1 MKKTIAIFIAG
12 FLLGG
17 LVLNKVFLHKI
28 TSTPV
33 ATLPDGGQYFGEMFN
48 GVLQGKGDMQWPDG
62 MHYKGQ
68 FENGVFHGEGQM
80 EYRTGERYTG
90 EFTHGEI
97 TGVGNFIYNE
107 FSHYRGEVLNGLM
120 HGTGTFVDKNGE
132 YTGQFKENLFH
143 GSGRYQQENGD
154 SYSGMYHEGQ
164 YHGTGA
170 YTDSEGVQYNGEFV
184 KGAFT
189 GKGLQ
194 KFVDGGEY
202 LGSFDNWNFQGSGT
216 YTDADGNKWIGEFDN
231 GVLTGQGE
239 LLSKDGSFY
248 RGEFSDWR
256 YQGIGEYHSVQ
267 GDVYKGSFKYGKY
280 HGEGTLIYKKP
291 LDGIK
296 TINGTWKR
304 GALESD
310 EARPEMLSEK
320 SFHELALYN
329 QNLLL
334 EKAWQQLEENNP
346 NDVELFLLTVAGDG
360 RQGVFRR
367 EANSIK
373 QYFDKELGTQGKS
386 MQLVNSRLTAREIPQ
401 STVTSI
407 KRSLNTL
414 AQRMDAQQDILFVYL
429 TSHGSKDHKFY
440 LNNPKMPLNDL
451 PAHELASML
460 ADIPVKYKV
469 LVISACYSGGFIPE
483 LKDDNTLVITASAA
497 DRTSFGCSDRAE
509 FTYFG
514 EAFIKEAL
522 PNSESFSEAFDKAF
536 ELVSQREKDEDFEA
550 SIPQI
555 HKPKAILAQL
565 EKWRAELLKRK
576 DTLTQIE

>member
-1 MKKTIAIFIAG
+1 MKKTIAIFIIG

-28 TSTPV
+28 TSIPV
-33 ATLPDGGQYFGEMFN
+33 ATLPDGGQYFGEMSN
-48 GVLQGKGDMQWPDG
+48 GGLQGKGEMQWPDG

-68 FENGVFHGEGQM
+68 FENGAFHGEGQM
-80 EYRTGERYTG
+80 DYRTGETYTG
-90 EFTHGEI
+90 EFSHGEI
-97 TGVGNFIYNE
+97 TGIGSFIFNE

-120 HGTGTFVDKNGE
+120 HGSGTFVDKNSE
-132 YTGQFKENLFH
+132 YTGQFKENFFH
-143 GSGRYQQENGD
+143 GSGHYQQETGD
-154 SYSGMYHEGQ
+154 SYSGIFSEGL
-164 YHGTGA
+164 YHGKGA

-194 KFVDGGEY
+194 KFLDGGEFQ
-202 LGSFDNWNFQGSGT
+202 GSFDNWNFQGSGT
-216 YTDADGNKWIGEFDN
+216 YTDVDGNKWIGEFDN
-231 GVLTGQGE
+231 GALTGQGE

-248 RGEFSDWR
+248 RGEFSGWR
-256 YQGIGEYHSVQ
+256 YQGIGEYHSIQ
-267 GDVYKGSFKYGKY
+267 GDVYKGSFKNGKY
-280 HGEGTLIYKKP
+280 HGKGTMVYKKP

-296 TINGTWKR
+296 VINGTWNR
-304 GALESD
+304 GDLESD
-310 EARPEMLSEK
+310 EARPNMLSQK

-329 QNLLL
+329 QNELL
-334 EKAWQQLEENNP
+334 EQAWQNLEENNP
-346 NDVELFLLTVAGDG
+346 NNIDLYLLTVAGDG

-373 QYFDKELGTQGKS
+373 QYFDETLGTQGKS
-386 MQLVNSRLTAREIPQ
+386 MQLVNSRLTARDIPQ

-407 KRSLNTL
+407 KGSLNAL
-414 AQRMDAQQDILFVYL
+414 AQRMDAQQDVLFVYL

-440 LNNPKMPLNDL
+440 LNNPEMPLNDL

-469 LVISACYSGGFIPE
+469 LVVSACYSGGFIPE

-497 DRTSFGCSDRAE
+497 DRTSFGCSDRNE

-522 PNSESFSEAFDKAF
+522 PSSNSFSEAFDKAF

-555 HKPKAILAQL
+555 HKPEAILAQL
-565 EKWRAELLKRK
+565 KKWRAGLLEKV
-576 DTLTQIE
+576 DNVTQLK